1 MKPSTKG
8 MRGMEEASFLK
19 LEMTNWRGKEKREA
33 SIYFSPGGGDF
44 ASEDALHF
52 GKEAGLTGG
61 IKWE

>member
-1 MKPSTKG
+1 
-8 MRGMEEASFLK
+8 ME

-33 SIYFSPGGGDF
+33 SIYFSPGGGEF